1 MNERQIK
8 NFGATGY
15 LILLLQILGYKEV
28 ARAVT
33 WDAVAWRDAIGSRH
47 AFNLEDIPRLERQ
60 INRK

>member
-15 LILLLQILGYKEV
+15 LTLLLQILGYKEV

-33 WDAVAWRDAIGSRH
+33 WDAVVLDVVCRMH